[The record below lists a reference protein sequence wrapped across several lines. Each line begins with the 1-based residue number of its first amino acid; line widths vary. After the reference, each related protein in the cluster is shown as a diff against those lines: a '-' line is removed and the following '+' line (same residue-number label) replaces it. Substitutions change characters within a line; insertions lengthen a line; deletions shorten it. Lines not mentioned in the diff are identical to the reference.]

1 MKYCIFLCTKKWQ
14 ILKILQQSGDFDLNE
29 DNNLTDFLSNP
40 NPLLESENFEV
51 HSQNLLSLK
60 LCSQEKETPA
70 IVVTYPKHFLVFLIS
85 VTTEEEFLAFAKFY
99 VRYLSWAD
107 DNLKDTYD
115 DGYLQIQQMN
125 NQLLNFQRALM
136 KSNHQLAQTLS
147 EVRDANNTIA
157 LLERDDLTDLY
168 RASAFYRKAENC
180 LAESEEKPFDMIAL
194 STINGQTD
202 SVRIGFYNHSI
213 HEKLLFNH
221 QILDSIPNALKN
233 KEFKLYLQ
241 PKVDMNS
248 ETVIGAEALIR
259 WIHPKLG
266 FIPPDSFIP
275 LLENEGDIYHVDQY
289 IWEEACRFLKMRRDS
304 GLRCFPVSINIARA
318 VLYEDDL
325 ADVLLAL
332 LKKYELDPKELHL
345 EIIER
350 AYVNDSSTIFPVL
363 TKLRSLGFVIEM
375 DDFGTGESSLAML
388 SEMPIDV
395 IKLDRHF
402 LITAAGSKRQA
413 EIVRF
418 IVNLSKTLGLSIIA
432 EGVET
437 HDDEQLLV
445 SMGCFYAQGYLYGK
459 PLPAEEF
466 CLPEENVTRATR

>member
-157 LLERDDLTDLY
+157 LLERDD
-168 RASAFYRKAENC
+168 
-180 LAESEEKPFDMIAL
+180 
-194 STINGQTD
+194 
-202 SVRIGFYNHSI
+202 
-213 HEKLLFNH
+213 
-221 QILDSIPNALKN
+221 
-233 KEFKLYLQ
+233 
-241 PKVDMNS
+241 
-248 ETVIGAEALIR
+248 
-259 WIHPKLG
+259 
-266 FIPPDSFIP
+266 
-275 LLENEGDIYHVDQY
+275 
-289 IWEEACRFLKMRRDS
+289 
-304 GLRCFPVSINIARA
+304 
-318 VLYEDDL
+318 
-325 ADVLLAL
+325 
-332 LKKYELDPKELHL
+332 
-345 EIIER
+345 
-350 AYVNDSSTIFPVL
+350 
-363 TKLRSLGFVIEM
+363 
-375 DDFGTGESSLAML
+375 
-388 SEMPIDV
+388 
-395 IKLDRHF
+395 
-402 LITAAGSKRQA
+402 
-413 EIVRF
+413 
-418 IVNLSKTLGLSIIA
+418 
-432 EGVET
+432 
-437 HDDEQLLV
+437 
-445 SMGCFYAQGYLYGK
+445 
-459 PLPAEEF
+459 
-466 CLPEENVTRATR
+466 